1 MSHRLYWVTKM
12 KRNVVFLKDYFSL
25 HSLTA
30 LLICGAFFL
39 CGSVAGAYASG
50 HITDGSALSGYL
62 AEYLLRLCE
71 GRGNASLLAVLLG
84 SVKYHVLA
92 VLFGFS
98 ALGVVTVPCLAGL
111 RGFFLSFSVA
121 AVTRVY
127 GASGIPV
134 ALALFGFSALF
145 SLPCFFLLAVQSF
158 RAAARLG
165 EFVLHEHPRPGA
177 QIYGKRFF
185 GTCVVCFVIV
195 LISALVNQA
204 ASAFLLRLA
213 LSWT

>member
-1 MSHRLYWVTKM
+1 M

-25 HSLTA
+25 QTLTA
-30 LLICGAFFL
+30 LLFCGAFFL

-50 HITDGSALSGYL
+50 HIVDGSALSAYL
-62 AEYLLRLCE
+62 SDYLLRLCE
-71 GRGNASLLAVLLG
+71 GGGDAGLLAVLLG
-84 SVKYHVLA
+84 SIKYHVLA

-121 AVTRVY
+121 TVARRY

-134 ALALFGFSALF
+134 VLALFGVSALF

-158 RAAARLG
+158 KAAARLS

-177 QIYGKRFF
+177 QVYGKRFF
-185 GTCVVCFVIV
+185 GTCVVCIVIV
-195 LISALVNQA
+195 LIGALVDQA

-213 LSWT
+213 RLALSWT